1 MQQNLP
7 LYLPLGQVETLFFL
21 CLAEFNVCDM
31 WLQLVLYMF
40 GKYHM
45 LSQLVKVSLGKMDS

>member
-1 MQQNLP
+1 MQENLP
-7 LYLPLGQVETLFFL
+7 LCLPLDLVETSFFL
-21 CLAEFNVCDM
+21 GLAEFNVCDV

-45 LSQLVKVSLGKMDS
+45 LSQLVKVARER